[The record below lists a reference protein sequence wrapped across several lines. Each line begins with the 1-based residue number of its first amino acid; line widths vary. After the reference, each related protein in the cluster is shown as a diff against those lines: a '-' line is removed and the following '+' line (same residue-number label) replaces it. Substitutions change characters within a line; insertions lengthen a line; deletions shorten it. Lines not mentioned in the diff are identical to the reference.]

1 MLVELSLYIGI
12 LFLIMG
18 YVIQWYP
25 SIPSAKKKKK
35 NYADDY
41 VIIIIIIIMLQIH
54 ERKVSG

>member
-1 MLVELSLYIGI
+1 MLIELSLYIGI

-25 SIPSAKKKKK
+25 SIPSAKKKK